1 MASDGWMDILREAI
15 KRQRRHA
22 PFFSWFDRSPS
33 GKAVAEKGVVESL
46 LESMNATGRAEYFA
60 PRATGRDW
68 PDCEAKN
75 AAGKSAAFEVTE
87 FVDAAAL
94 SHKTEP
100 RQWSHDEI
108 VARLAAILEHKDQRG
123 FGAGYD
129 ETVLLIHTD
138 EFYLDATKLETLLSA
153 QRFLL
158 RHRNVTRA
166 FLLFGYSPQLGRC
179 PYIEL
184 QLAA

>member
-1 MASDGWMDILREAI
+1 MTSDGWMHLLRNAI

-33 GKAVAEKGVVESL
+33 GKAIAEKGTLESL
-46 LESMNATGRAEYFA
+46 LESMEANGRAEYSR
-60 PRATGRDW
+60 PRATGSDW
-68 PDCEAKN
+68 PDCEVTN
-75 AAGKSAAFEVTE
+75 SAGKAVAVEVTE

-100 RQWSHDEI
+100 RQWSDDEI
-108 VARLAAILEHKDQRG
+108 LARLAAIIRKKDERG
-123 FGAGYD
+123 FGAGYA
-129 ETVLLIHTD
+129 ETVLLVHTD
-138 EFYLDATKLETLLSA
+138 EFYLDPARIEALLSSHG
-153 QRFLL
+153 FPL

-166 FLLFGYSPQLGRC
+166 FLVFGYSPQLGRC

-184 QLAA
+184 KLAA